1 MMGTEHVGFILRAL
15 GSLGPRSKGKTGVPS
30 QPLTS
35 HIQEQGFLSYGLR
48 KGSKRVPQIG
58 RVAGLDKVG
67 TQQEA
72 QPVSVSPAPWSWDRG
87 C

>member
-1 MMGTEHVGFILRAL
+1 MEQRRAL
-15 GSLGPRSKGKTGVPS
+15 GNLGPKSKGKTGVPS

-35 HIQEQGFLSYGLR
+35 HTQEQGFLPYGLK

-67 TQQEA
+67 AQQEA
-72 QPVSVSPAPWSWDRG
+72 QPVGVSPAPWSWDQG